1 MGGAADRGAFT
12 LELLGKGLGGAADKN
27 HVSLPR
33 SMAPIQEDKDSIL
46 GEMYHNK
53 TGRQQDRRIM
63 KQAGNKAVE
72 ERRRAVASRK

>member
-12 LELLGKGLGGAADKN
+12 LELLGKGLGGAADGN

-46 GEMYHNK
+46 GEMYHDK
-53 TGRQQDRRIM
+53 TGRQEGRRVM
-63 KQAGNKAVE
+63 KHTGNKSVE
-72 ERRRAVASRK
+72 EMRRAVASRK